1 MKKNDIIL
9 VLALIILLMAWPYID
24 RHLLSRFFPEPPEP
38 AVAEETL
45 DAETEVLPAEE
56 MDVDEREPVFIDEV
70 VEDRDDPEIADEDSV
85 ELPAAIHTMLENSEL
100 RLTLSTHGGSV
111 VKAELKN
118 YPLTE
123 EDDSESVYMDFEGH
137 PSLSYQDLPGLC
149 SGSNFELIE
158 SSASSVI
165 FRATSPHGLV
175 LEREYSLSDDGYL
188 LMLNDTWTVEGE
200 NPLQIEGAKIQLG
213 WMESLPNISELR
225 GMMFLGIDSLSSGGR
240 GVTHWGRRI
249 DRFFKDAAEEAG
261 TRSLPMSIA
270 TDPWEGE
277 HSMDWI
283 AVKNKYFTQILT
295 PGTMA
300 KRGEI
305 RAVRKPTRSE
315 SAASDIR
322 DGRVELERVGAA
334 LVMEEQIISPSESV
348 EWGYSCYIGPKKLSA
363 LRELADHKVD
373 VMQLGWLGSIGK
385 ILLTMLNGIYSV
397 IPNYGLAIIILTFI
411 IKFIF
416 WPITHKGMQGMRRM
430 QEMQPEMNA
439 IKEKYKDDRQR
450 QQQEMARLW
459 KEHKINPIGGCLP
472 MIVQIPVFIALFTV
486 LRSAIELRFAQFLWI
501 SDLSEPEQLFSLGFS
516 LPFLGE
522 YFNLLPILM
531 AVTMWLQQKMTPSGG
546 DAQQQKMMAI
556 VMPIM
561 IFVMLYNF
569 PSGLIL
575 YWTTNQIATI
585 VGQTISKRR
594 RSVQKAN
601 A

>member
-9 VLALIILLMAWPYID
+9 VLALIILLLAWPYID

-38 AVAEETL
+38 AVAEETVKP
-45 DAETEVLPAEE
+45 DQIPAE
-56 MDVDEREPVFIDEV
+56 DVHIGEREPKVIDEA
-70 VEDRDDPEIADEDSV
+70 EDDREEPGTDEEETV
-85 ELPAAIHTMLENSEL
+85 ELPPAIHTVLENSEL
-100 RLTLSTHGGSV
+100 RLTLSTHGGSLV
-111 VKAELKN
+111 RAVLKN
-118 YPLTE
+118 YPLTA
-123 EDDSESVYMDFEGH
+123 EDDSESVYMNFEDQ

-149 SGSNFELIE
+149 ANSNFELVE
-158 SSASSVI
+158 GSPNSAL
-165 FRATSPHGLV
+165 FRATSSYGLV
-175 LEREYSLSDDGYL
+175 LEREYSLAADGYL
-188 LMLNDTWTVEGE
+188 LIVNDTWSVEGE
-200 NPLQIEGAKIQLG
+200 SALQIEGAKIQLG
-213 WMESLPNISELR
+213 WMESLPNISEMR
-225 GMMFLGIDSLSSGGR
+225 GMMFLGVDSLSSGGR
-240 GVTHWGRRI
+240 GVRHWGRRI
-249 DRFFKDAAEEAG
+249 DGFFDDAAEEAG

-270 TDPWEGE
+270 MDPWKGDND
-277 HSMDWI
+277 MDWI
-283 AVKNKYFTQILT
+283 AVKNKYFAQILT
-295 PGTMA
+295 PSTVA

-305 RAVRKPTRSE
+305 RADRKPTRSE
-315 SAASDIR
+315 SATSEIR
-322 DGRVELERVGAA
+322 DGRVELKRVGAA
-334 LVMEEQIISPSESV
+334 LVMEDQVVSPSQPV
-348 EWGYSCYIGPKKLSA
+348 EWSYSCYIGPKKLSA
-363 LRELADHKVD
+363 LRELANHKVD

-385 ILLTMLNGIYSV
+385 ILLTMLNGIYTV
-397 IPNYGLAIIILTFI
+397 VPNYGLAIIILTFI
-411 IKFIF
+411 IKLIF

-439 IKEKYKDDRQR
+439 IKEKYKDDRQK

-486 LRSAIELRFAQFLWI
+486 LRSAIELRFAEFLWI
-501 SDLSEPEQLFSLGFS
+501 SDLSEPEQLFSFGFS

-522 YFNLLPILM
+522 YFNLLPVLM
-531 AVTMWLQQKMTPSGG
+531 AVTMWLQQKMTPSAG

-594 RSVQKAN
+594 RVGQKA
-601 A
+601 AA